1 MTKIISIDTEYNNY
15 KEPLSIGITT
25 SDLTKEFYIKNKV
38 DKRTFEIHGI
48 ASSYLNSKKEF
59 HLIKKEL
66 FNHLLE
72 SDYIV
77 GFDVEQDFQTIT
89 LRQYFTLY
97 DNKKVIDLKNV
108 FNFIGINGSLTS
120 ISEIFSLNESLMK
133 TLSPH
138 SASYDSIITFRL
150 LDKILE
156 NGEKE
161 GLSKDFILNELA
173 EISKYLFN
181 KERFPLESN
190 NSCLIWF
197 KKYCLNEPSIINIKK
212 AQFYSIGKNVTILDE
227 NLNVICRFPKKY
239 LNFESIVNLSEI
251 IENEEYSELGIRFSD
266 YFVNDTCS
274 LHSK

>member
-1 MTKIISIDTEYNNY
+1 MIKIISIDTEYNNY

-25 SDLTKEFYIKNKV
+25 SDITIEFYVKNKV

-48 ASSYLNSKKEF
+48 ASSYLHSKKEF
-59 HLIKKEL
+59 HIIKKDI

-89 LRQYFTLY
+89 LRQYFSLY
-97 DNKKVIDLKNV
+97 DNKKVIDLKNI

-120 ISEIFSLNESLMK
+120 ISEMFSLNEPLMK
-133 TLSPH
+133 TLTPH

-150 LDKILE
+150 LDKILSY
-156 NGEKE
+156 GIKE
-161 GLSKDFILNELA
+161 GFSKEFILNELA

-181 KERFPLESN
+181 KERFPLEGN
-190 NSCLIWF
+190 NTCLIWF
-197 KKYCLNEPSIINIKK
+197 KKYCLSEPTTVNIKK
-212 AQFYSIGKNVTILDE
+212 PQFYSIGKNITILDE

-239 LNFESIVNLSEI
+239 LNINTLVNLNEI
-251 IENEEYSELGIRFSD
+251 TENEEHSELGIRFSY
-266 YFVNDTCS
+266 YFVNDMCT